1 MKTSL
6 FSRNGKIASID
17 TAVVS
22 IEKIERM
29 YGFGVYESLKVRN
42 NILYFV
48 EQHVDRLM
56 HSAQCIN
63 LTHDFTPTVITSWIK
78 EFGEKIAEPSTNI
91 KMLLLGGETPKEA
104 ELLLFPLAPFFPKK
118 EWYRDGVT
126 TFSFEYERW
135 MPQSKSLNMLA
146 SYYYYNKSKKQGGYD
161 ALYVDHSGNIRE
173 GTRTNFYAM
182 KGKKIISPPKQDV
195 LEGVT
200 MMTIEKVIE
209 SSDFTIEYRPISKT
223 SLPDFDS
230 VFLSSTSSKILPV
243 ASIDSMK
250 FHISSDLKQLI
261 QIYNAALNASSGSF
275 QNLVVQ

>member
-1 MKTSL
+1 MKPSIY
-6 FSRNGKIASID
+6 SRNGKMLPIAD
-17 TAVVS
+17 AVVS

-42 NILYFV
+42 NTLYFV

-63 LTHDFTPTVITSWIK
+63 LPHDFTPAVITSWIK
-78 EFGEKIAEPSTNI
+78 EFSEKIAEPSTNI
-91 KMLLLGGETPKEA
+91 KMLLLGGESSKEA
-104 ELLLFPLAPFFPKK
+104 ELLLFPLAPFYPKK
-118 EWYRDGVT
+118 EWYRDGVA

-146 SYYYYNKSKKQGGYD
+146 SYYYYNTSKKQGGYD
-161 ALYVDHSGNIRE
+161 ALYIDHSGNIRE
-173 GTRTNFYAM
+173 GSRTNFYAM

-209 SSDFTIEYRPISKT
+209 TSNFSIEYRPIAQK
-223 SLPDFDS
+223 SLLEYDS
-230 VFLSSTSSKILPV
+230 VFLSSTSSKILPI
-243 ASIDSMK
+243 ASIDAMK
-250 FHISSDLKQLI
+250 FCVSADLKHLI
-261 QIYNAALNASSGSF
+261 QIYNTALNASNGSF
-275 QNLVVQ
+275 QNLIAQ

>member
-1 MKTSL
+1 MHG
-6 FSRNGKIASID
+6 NGKILPISDAFVSID
-17 TAVVS
+17 
-22 IEKIERM
+22 KIERM

-63 LTHDFTPTVITSWIK
+63 LTHDFTPVVITSWIK

-91 KMLLLGGETPKEA
+91 KMLLLGGETSKEA

-118 EWYRDGVT
+118 EWYRDGVA

-182 KGKKIISPPKQDV
+182 KGKKIISPPKQNV

-209 SSDFTIEYRPISKT
+209 TSDFSIEYRPIAQK
-223 SLPDFDS
+223 SLLDYDS
-230 VFLSSTSSKILPV
+230 VFLSSTSSKILPI

-250 FHISSDLKQLI
+250 FSVSADLKHLI
-261 QIYNAALNASSGSF
+261 QIYNTALNASNGSF
-275 QNLVVQ
+275 KNLIAQ

>member
-1 MKTSL
+1 
-6 FSRNGKIASID
+6 
-17 TAVVS
+17 
-22 IEKIERM
+22 
-29 YGFGVYESLKVRN
+29 
-42 NILYFV
+42 
-48 EQHVDRLM
+48 M

>member
-1 MKTSL
+1 MKQSIY
-6 FSRNGKIASID
+6 SYNGLILPID
-17 TAVVS
+17 HAV
-22 IEKIERM
+22 IPINKIERM

-42 NILYFV
+42 NTLYFV
-48 EQHVDRLM
+48 QQHVDRLM
-56 HSAQCIN
+56 HSARCIN
-63 LTHDFTPTVITSWIK
+63 LTHDFTPKIITSWIK
-78 EFGEKIAEPSTNI
+78 EFSEKVEEPSINI
-91 KMLLLGGETPKEA
+91 KMLLLGGETSKKA
-104 ELLLFPLAPFFPKK
+104 ELFLFPLAPFFPKK
-118 EWYRDGVT
+118 EWYRDGVA

-146 SYYYYNKSKKQGGYD
+146 SYYYYHKSKKQGGYD
-161 ALYVDHSGNIRE
+161 ALYVDTLGNIRE
-173 GTRTNFYAM
+173 GSRTNFYAM
-182 KGKKIISPPKQDV
+182 KGKTIVSPPKKDV